1 MRIRYTGIAV
11 MSGNSNR
18 FPHISLVGNFSKFL
32 TYIYMVI
39 LYFVIQ
45 VRQKVDEDSS
55 QG

>member
-11 MSGNSNR
+11 VSGNSNR
-18 FPHISLVGNFSKFL
+18 FPYISLVSKFL
-32 TYIYMVI
+32 TYIYTVI

-55 QG
+55 QE